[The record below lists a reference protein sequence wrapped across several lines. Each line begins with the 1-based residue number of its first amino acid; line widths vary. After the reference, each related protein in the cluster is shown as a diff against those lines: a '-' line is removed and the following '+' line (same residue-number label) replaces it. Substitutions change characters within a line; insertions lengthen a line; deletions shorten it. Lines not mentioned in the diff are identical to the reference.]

1 MDEISNKEVVQQPNT
16 TETAQAGGNA
26 EPLPENTEI
35 AKLKAALS
43 KANSE
48 AAANKRAAEEWKRQ
62 LREKQT
68 ETERA
73 EAERLERE
81 KQREAR
87 IAELEAKE
95 RISTYKDQLLAA
107 GIEAEYADL
116 MAKAL
121 PDGVGAEYFA
131 ATKAS
136 VEAIRKNLVGQALAS
151 QPGLSV
157 GTPPQGKTAEALE
170 METLRRNIGL

>member
-1 MDEISNKEVVQQPNT
+1 MEKIDENSTVVQS
-16 TETAQAGGNA
+16 A
-26 EPLPENTEI
+26 EPTPKADAKEPVESAEI
-35 AKLKAALS
+35 VKLKAALS
-43 KANSE
+43 KANAE
-48 AAANKRAAEEWKRQ
+48 AADWKRQ

-87 IAELEAKE
+87 IAELETRE
-95 RISTYKDQLLAA
+95 RISIYKDKLLAA
-107 GIEAEYADL
+107 GIDAVNADL

-121 PDGVGAEYFA
+121 PDGVSDEYFA
-131 ATKAS
+131 ATKAVMDTQRQKAVNES
-136 VEAIRKNLVGQALAS
+136 LAM

-157 GTPPQGKTAEALE
+157 GTPPTGKSAADLE
-170 METLRRNIGL
+170 LEGLRKNIGL

>member
-1 MDEISNKEVVQQPNT
+1 MEKIDEGKEVVQSAESTPKA
-16 TETAQAGGNA
+16 EAKEPVENA
-26 EPLPENTEI
+26 EI
-35 AKLKAALS
+35 VKLKAALS
-43 KANSE
+43 KANAE
-48 AAANKRAAEEWKRQ
+48 AADWKRQ

-95 RISTYKDQLLAA
+95 RISAYKDQLLAA

-170 METLRRNIGL
+170 MESLRRNIGL